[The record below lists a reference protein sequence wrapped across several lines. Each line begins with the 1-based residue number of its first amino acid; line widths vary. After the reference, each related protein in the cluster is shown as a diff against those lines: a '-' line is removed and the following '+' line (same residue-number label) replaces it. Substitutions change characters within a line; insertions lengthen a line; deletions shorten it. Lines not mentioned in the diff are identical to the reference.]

1 MIKIAICDD
10 EAPAR
15 AYLSA
20 LLGEEETR
28 AETLI
33 ADYASHGIVMALP
46 GELES

>member
-1 MIKIAICDD
+1 MQSSCK
-10 EAPAR
+10 R
-15 AYLSA
+15 LSA

-33 ADYASHGIVMALP
+33 ADYASHGIVMAPP